1 MPQYY
6 RKNIGVETLN
16 INGYFISEKLACYEV
31 FVFLDSGGPLLGV
44 WEKLA
49 SLLIPLDPTS
59 VLLWGLAVL
68 DTSLLICCVVLVES
82 VTLSASALISL
93 AENYNTI

>member
-44 WEKLA
+44 
-49 SLLIPLDPTS
+49 
-59 VLLWGLAVL
+59 
-68 DTSLLICCVVLVES
+68 
-82 VTLSASALISL
+82 
-93 AENYNTI
+93 